1 MFADG
6 IVLPTQ
12 GGTLTFASSG
22 EKMAH
27 AKPANAHTMC
37 QVVIVLLAICGL
49 LTAFKQVFDWRCPE
63 RLDIGFPKNS
73 GVCLLLNL
81 NEFCNL
87 REFKVPC
94 CRFRAGS
101 STLSLLYRVLCLVIH
116 NIRRNSCHI

>member
-1 MFADG
+1 
-6 IVLPTQ
+6 
-12 GGTLTFASSG
+12 
-22 EKMAH
+22 MALFYLH
-27 AKPANAHTMC
+27 KEALLLLQALGKKWLMPSLQMLISMC

-49 LTAFKQVFDWRCPE
+49 LTAFEQVFDWRCPE
-63 RLDIGFPKNS
+63 RLDIGFPKKS
-73 GVCLLLNL
+73 GVCLVLNL

-116 NIRRNSCHI
+116 KIRSNSCHI